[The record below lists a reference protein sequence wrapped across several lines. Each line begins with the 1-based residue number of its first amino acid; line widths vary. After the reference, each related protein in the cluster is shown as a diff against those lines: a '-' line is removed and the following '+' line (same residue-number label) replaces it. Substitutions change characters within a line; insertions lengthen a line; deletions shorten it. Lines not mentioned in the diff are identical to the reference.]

1 MEAAEE
7 RWQIAAAAEAAATK
21 CESTSK
27 RELTLETGNMVLY
40 GPDQVGKRAAA
51 EKTATGLDL
60 EESLK
65 ATNKQGHGDAM
76 DSMIDEKEA
85 TGCFCT
91 TPVANPPVIQTE
103 RKLSTHTQQSQ
114 WLE

>member
-40 GPDQVGKRAAA
+40 RPDQVGKRAAA

-76 DSMIDEKEA
+76 DPGQYDRRDLRKQRDAS
-85 TGCFCT
+85 
-91 TPVANPPVIQTE
+91 VQPPWQILQ
-103 RKLSTHTQQSQ
+103 
-114 WLE
+114 